1 MNGYTE
7 NTFFTIDFLNDASD
21 CYGINRKPLLADW
34 HYSCSIKICSIGMH
48 PNLNSVQPYIISKY
62 LPMESNMRNN
72 RLVKSLAGFIFLLL
86 PITAMPAQSGDG
98 KVLKLATTT
107 STENSGLLEYLLPA
121 FEHDSG
127 YRVHVIAVGTG
138 KALRMGRDGDVD
150 LVLVHAPAAE
160 QKFVDDGHGVARVP
174 VMYNDFV
181 VVGPAGDP
189 AETGN
194 SKNTHEAFSKIA
206 GSKALFISRGDDSG
220 TNKKELSIWKHAGIS
235 PQKEWYREAGQGMGK
250 VLQMAG
256 ELSAYTLT
264 DRGTW
269 LAFRSKT
276 PLQITYEGDPA
287 LFNPYGIIAVNPEH
301 YPDINH
307 DGAQALIKWIT
318 SPAGQQMIGR
328 YTVAGSLLFTPSANT
343 GHLADEQTPANKL
356 H

>member
-1 MNGYTE
+1 
-7 NTFFTIDFLNDASD
+7 
-21 CYGINRKPLLADW
+21 
-34 HYSCSIKICSIGMH
+34 
-48 PNLNSVQPYIISKY
+48 
-62 LPMESNMRNN
+62 MRNN
-72 RLVKSLAGFIFLLL
+72 RLLKSLASFIFLLV
-86 PITAMPAQSGDG
+86 PFTAMPAQNGDG

-121 FEHDSG
+121 FERDSG

-150 LVLVHAPAAE
+150 VVLVHAPAAE
-160 QKFVDDGHGVARVP
+160 QKFVDDGHGVTRVP

-189 AETGN
+189 AGSGN
-194 SKNTHEAFSKIA
+194 STDTHEAFSKIA

-220 TNKKELSIWKHAGIS
+220 TNKKELSIWKDAGIT
-235 PQKEWYREAGQGMGK
+235 PQGEWYREAGQGMGK

-269 LAFRSKT
+269 LAFRSKS
-276 PLQITYEGDPA
+276 PLHIAYEGDPA
-287 LFNPYGIIAVNPEH
+287 LFNPYGIIAVNPAR

-318 SPAGQQMIGR
+318 SSSGQQMIGK
-328 YTVAGSLLFTPSANT
+328 YSVADSLLFTPSANT
-343 GHLADEQTPANKL
+343 GQFADEKASSTKAQ
-356 H
+356 